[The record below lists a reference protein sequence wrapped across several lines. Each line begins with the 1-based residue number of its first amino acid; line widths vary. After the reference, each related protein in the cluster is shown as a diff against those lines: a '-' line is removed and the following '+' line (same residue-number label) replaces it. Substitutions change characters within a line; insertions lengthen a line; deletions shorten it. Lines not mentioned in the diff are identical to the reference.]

1 MPTPEIYTYSQARSL
16 HDHIPILPQ
25 GAHSWPGQCR
35 PTPLSQWRAVA
46 GSTSSSPP
54 LVLISTDVGR
64 HLSQQ
69 MSQQQEGTGVLDL
82 ALPLARQVLPMPLK
96 RLEMVKVAL

>member
-1 MPTPEIYTYSQARSL
+1 MKGHPPVFFVM
-16 HDHIPILPQ
+16 PQ
-25 GAHSWPGQCR
+25 GAHSEPGQFR
-35 PTPLSQWRAVA
+35 PSPVAQWRAVA

-82 ALPLARQVLPMPLK
+82 ALPLARQVRSEEHTSELQSLM
-96 RLEMVKVAL
+96 RLSYAVFCL

>member
-1 MPTPEIYTYSQARSL
+1 MKGHPPVFFVM
-16 HDHIPILPQ
+16 PQ
-25 GAHSWPGQCR
+25 GAHSEPGQFR
-35 PTPLSQWRAVA
+35 PSPVAQWRAVA

-82 ALPLARQVLPMPLK
+82 ALPLASQVLPMPHNRSEERRVGK
-96 RLEMVKVAL
+96 EWCRKG

>member
-1 MPTPEIYTYSQARSL
+1 MCPKATRIAVRMKGHP
-16 HDHIPILPQ
+16 PVFFVMPQ
-25 GAHSWPGQCR
+25 GAHSEPGQFR
-35 PTPLSQWRAVA
+35 PSPVAQWRAVA

-64 HLSQQ
+64 HLSKQ

-82 ALPLARQVLPMPLK
+82 AMPLRAEARRVGK
-96 RLEMVKVAL
+96 AWVSSGIIRG